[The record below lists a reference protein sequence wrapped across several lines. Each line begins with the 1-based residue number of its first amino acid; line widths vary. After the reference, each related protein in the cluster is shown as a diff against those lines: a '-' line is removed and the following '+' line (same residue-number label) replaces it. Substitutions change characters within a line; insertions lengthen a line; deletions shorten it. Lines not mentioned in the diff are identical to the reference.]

1 MMLKKWSGNPILV
14 PRQDSGWEGCQV
26 RNPAAVFHED
36 RVHLF
41 YTAADN
47 MTKDHTL
54 RLGHAVSTDGFH
66 FERISMDPV
75 ITPSMTEFQGFDA
88 GGVEDPRCVKI
99 DDTFYMTY
107 MARVVPYAQF
117 QYYGVRREDMPENA
131 GVTWTEN
138 FRRGGLLVSKDLKN
152 FKRCGPITSDQF
164 YDANVILFPEKI
176 NGKFVM
182 MHRPSVLHPSCPD
195 KERPGISICFSDD
208 LQNWHDDKVL
218 IYPQYKWEGKIG
230 GSAPPIKTDEGWLT
244 IYHSVEYPQPGD
256 SSWNTDFKFCYR
268 ASVMLLDLEEPW
280 KVIARSSEYIM
291 EPETNFER
299 YGTMNNVVF
308 PTGNVVLGDDLF
320 VYYGCADT
328 VCGVATV
335 PVQELLDYVLKFRT
349 QKQEAIRV

>member
-1 MMLKKWSGNPILV
+1 MIVKKWSGNPILE
-14 PRQDSGWEGCQV
+14 PRQNSNWESCQV
-26 RNPAAVFHED
+26 RNPAAVLHEGK
-36 RVHLF
+36 VHLF

-66 FERISMDPV
+66 FERVSNDPA
-75 ITPSMTEFQGFDA
+75 IIPSMTEFQGFDA

-99 DDTFYMTY
+99 DDTFYLTY

-117 QYYGVRREDMPENA
+117 QYHGVRRDDMPENA
-131 GVTWTEN
+131 GVTWTHN
-138 FRRGGLLVSKDLKN
+138 FRRGGLMVSKDLKH
-152 FKRCGPITSDQF
+152 FERRGPVTSDQF
-164 YDANVILFPEKI
+164 YDANVILFPEKV
-176 NGKFVM
+176 NGQFVM

-208 LQNWHDDKVL
+208 LVTWTADKTL
-218 IYPQYKWEGKIG
+218 IYPQFPWEGKIG
-230 GSAPPIKTDEGWLT
+230 GSAPPIRTDEGWLT
-244 IYHSVEYPQPGD
+244 LYHSVEYPAAGD
-256 SSWNTDFKFCYR
+256 ASWNSDFKFCYR
-268 ASVMLLDLEEPW
+268 VSVMLLDLEQPW

-308 PTGNVVLGDDLF
+308 PTGNVVLGEDLF
-320 VYYGCADT
+320 IYYGGADT

-335 PVQELLDYVLKFRT
+335 PVKELLDYVLKFR
-349 QKQEAIRV
+349 I